1 MEQELIKDDSTTVT
15 SSSLPPPPPLPL
27 RQRIVFL
34 ASLII
39 YSVVLLVTILISTL
53 ANWFRAAGFAN
64 ETHEIV
70 TLFYLQV
77 TPIEQTFM
85 MVTPAVLWQVVGML
99 YAWSFVFRCK
109 TPCTISW
116 AMLLLYTC
124 SNISKI
130 VWFFLW
136 GNSHL
141 QIAFPFI
148 VLVLMFLISAII
160 MQIMHVYKLT
170 PTLQTQC
177 KYKIDLWITRL
188 LVING
193 MVFHATLVT
202 FVTMLNF
209 GIVLQYFADVS
220 PITTGAEIV
229 WLATVMVLT
238 YFALENTVLKRFTR
252 FIFICMVY
260 STAISVLSGMLLAH
274 WGKEDPDTN
283 PVLTLLLLL
292 LVIILS
298 IAHAGI
304 TVFPLLQ
311 RSLVYCK

>member
-1 MEQELIKDDSTTVT
+1 MEEELIKDN
-15 SSSLPPPPPLPL
+15 SSSVTPTPPPSSPPLPL
-27 RQRIVFL
+27 RRKIVFL

-39 YSVVLLVTILISTL
+39 YSVVLLVTILTSSL
-53 ANWFRAAGFAN
+53 ANWSQAAGFAN

-70 TLFYLQV
+70 ILFYLQV

-116 AMLLLYTC
+116 EMLLLYTC

-148 VLVLMFLISAII
+148 VLVSVFLISAIV

-170 PTLQTQC
+170 PTLQMQC
-177 KYKIDLWITRL
+177 NYKIDLWISRL
-188 LVING
+188 LIING

-202 FVTMLNF
+202 FVAFLNF
-209 GIVLQYFADVS
+209 GIVLQYFVDVS
-220 PITTGAEIV
+220 PITTGAVIV
-229 WLATVMVLT
+229 WLATVTVLA

-252 FIFICMVY
+252 FIFMVY
-260 STAISVLSGMLLAH
+260 STAISVLSGVLLAH
-274 WGKEDPDTN
+274 WGKEDPNTN

-298 IAHAGI
+298 IAHACI
-304 TVFPLLQ
+304 TVFPLLL
-311 RSLVYCK
+311 RSLVHCK

>member
-1 MEQELIKDDSTTVT
+1 MEEELIKDDSTTVT
-15 SSSLPPPPPLPL
+15 SSSPPPPPSPL
-27 RQRIVFL
+27 RLQRKIVFL
-34 ASLII
+34 VSLII
-39 YSVVLLVTILISTL
+39 YSVVLLVTILISTF
-53 ANWFRAAGFAN
+53 ANWFRATGFAN

-85 MVTPAVLWQVVGML
+85 MVTPAVLLQVVGML

-148 VLVLMFLISAII
+148 VLVSVFLISAIV

-177 KYKIDLWITRL
+177 NYKIDLWISRL
-188 LVING
+188 LIING

-202 FVTMLNF
+202 FVAFLNF
-209 GIVLQYFADVS
+209 GIVLQYFVDVS
-220 PITTGAEIV
+220 PITTGAVIM
-229 WLATVMVLT
+229 WLATVTVLA
-238 YFALENTVLKRFTR
+238 YFALENTVLKCFTR
-252 FIFICMVY
+252 FIFTVY
-260 STAISVLSGMLLAH
+260 STAISVLSGVLLAH
-274 WGKEDPDTN
+274 WGKEDPNTN

-298 IAHAGI
+298 IAHGGI
-304 TVFPLLQ
+304 TVFPLLR
-311 RSLVYCK
+311 RSLVHCK